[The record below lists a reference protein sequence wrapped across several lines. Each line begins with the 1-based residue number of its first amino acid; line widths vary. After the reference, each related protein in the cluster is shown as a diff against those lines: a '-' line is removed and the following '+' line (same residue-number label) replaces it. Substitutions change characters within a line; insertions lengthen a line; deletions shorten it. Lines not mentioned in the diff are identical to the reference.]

1 MAKSINIRENMY
13 YRAGDK
19 ITLQDVEDFLQN
31 GVNEIELVDFDGY
44 DDISGKRFVSSN
56 VILNCLE
63 KEDAFL
69 P

>member
-1 MAKSINIRENMY
+1 MY

-44 DDISGKRFVSSN
+44 DAISGKCFVSSN
-56 VILNCLE
+56 VILNCLR
-63 KEDAFL
+63 KRMPFL